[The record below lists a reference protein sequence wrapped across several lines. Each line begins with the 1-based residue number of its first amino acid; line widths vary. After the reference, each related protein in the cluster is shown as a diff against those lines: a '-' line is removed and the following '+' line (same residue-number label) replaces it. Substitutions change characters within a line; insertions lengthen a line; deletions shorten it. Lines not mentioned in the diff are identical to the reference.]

1 MAQLNVFDDVFG
13 STFKEL
19 SESRK
24 KTTTK
29 SNKKKVVKESAKFKK
44 CRTPKKI
51 SYNKIKLE
59 SLRFAED
66 AEENGE
72 VVDYTPTEDVVL
84 VIDPE
89 MEETPET
96 IEDAEDA
103 AEELVGDYVCKCS
116 ICGANYV
123 CDCDEVTEDFEV
135 VDDVCPVCGESGEQ
149 IVVGE
154 ITPSDEVVD
163 DVEDEVDNTDAD
175 EDEDVTDDV
184 EVDDEDVDNIDVDF
198 DIDADDVDIDVEDAD
213 DFTDDED
220 EDFADE
226 DDDEYAESISRA
238 KRKTALRRESKASKR
253 THKPIRRTES
263 RLSAKKPMRRMSESK
278 DYNLDEV
285 TLNRM
290 LTKFAK
296 ENYDNVRFVKITD
309 AKCNRGK
316 LTLEGTIVTKKGNKR
331 ATKFVCEG
339 FKPTAS
345 ITAKFTEMGAFTE
358 NAFSKGPSFVVDFR
372 TTGNKITPVSL
383 RYSYKVKEGRE
394 KFAVSGKVMNESV
407 KRTSVKSKRSR

>member
-96 IEDAEDA
+96 VEDAEDA

-123 CDCDEVTEDFEV
+123 CDCEEVTEEFEV

-154 ITPSDEVVD
+154 ITPSDEVAEVEDDVD
-163 DVEDEVDNTDAD
+163 DTDTD
-175 EDEDVTDDV
+175 SDEDVADDI

-198 DIDADDVDIDVEDAD
+198 DVDADTVDIDIEDEDEDAD
-213 DFTDDED
+213 DFTSDE
-220 EDFADE
+220 
-226 DDDEYAESISRA
+226 DDEYAESISRA
-238 KRKTALRRESKASKR
+238 KRKTALRRESKASMR
-253 THKPIRRTES
+253 TRKSARRTES
-263 RLSAKKPMRRMSESK
+263 RISAKKPMRRMSESK

-296 ENYDNVRFVKITD
+296 ENYDNVRFVKITN

-339 FKPTAS
+339 FKPTAT
-345 ITAKFTEMGAFTE
+345 ITAKFTEEGAFTE
-358 NAFSKGPSFVVDFR
+358 NAFSKGPSFIVDFR

-394 KFAVSGKVMNESV
+394 KFAVSGKVMNESI